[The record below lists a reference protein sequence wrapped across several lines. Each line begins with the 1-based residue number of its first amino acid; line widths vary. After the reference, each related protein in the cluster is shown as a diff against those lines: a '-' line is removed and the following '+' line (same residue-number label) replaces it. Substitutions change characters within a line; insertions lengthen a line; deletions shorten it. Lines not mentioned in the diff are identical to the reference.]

1 LCSRCYLSERLRNDH
16 LLSHLTPFLFP
27 LMFVQQPTTVSSP
40 AFTRVEAPKMSLDSV
55 VDIATSSIA
64 QTSQMVATNSGDFG
78 GALFPV
84 FGLGILG
91 AIILFLA
98 PPLADE

>member
-1 LCSRCYLSERLRNDH
+1 
-16 LLSHLTPFLFP
+16 
-27 LMFVQQPTTVSSP
+27 
-40 AFTRVEAPKMSLDSV
+40 MSLDSV

-91 AIILFLA
+91 ALLLFLA